1 MNEIDH
7 TNDVVLHGQKERIT
21 RMNFYNMDII
31 DLKNEIEHQ
40 R

>member
-7 TNDVVLHGQKERIT
+7 TNDILLHGRKERTT
-21 RMNFYNMDII
+21 RMNFYNMDKI